1 MLFVYSGNF
10 SCEAEK
16 DQIQPDAPASSDLNE
31 ELFSYP
37 LAAGETFTVP
47 EVILSYSA
55 DGLSHSFH
63 ISTTPASVSMCAGA
77 DLSHEATTGAHQ

>member
-16 DQIQPDAPASSDLNE
+16 DQFNQTRLLLGLNE

-47 EVILSYSA
+47 ESHFILFGRWIVCIVA
-55 DGLSHSFH
+55 
-63 ISTTPASVSMCAGA
+63 AVS
-77 DLSHEATTGAHQ
+77 